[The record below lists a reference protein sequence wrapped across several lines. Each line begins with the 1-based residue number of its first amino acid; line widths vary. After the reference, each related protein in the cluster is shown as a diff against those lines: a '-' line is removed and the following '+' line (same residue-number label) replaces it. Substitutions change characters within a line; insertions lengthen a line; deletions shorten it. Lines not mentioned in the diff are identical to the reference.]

1 MINRYQVSIG
11 GQWLH
16 SYLQNDKRFRGRIIV
31 QDIRYAEPARK
42 FTVETP
48 GDMDGGIVTK
58 VYREKASLT
67 VVFGIDVINRAD
79 RHAALEAIQT
89 LASKGGTI
97 ITNDRP
103 GRMLMNCVC
112 ESFPVIT
119 SAKEWYSDL
128 EMTFSSYAFPYW
140 QDQTPITKNLTGTN
154 TATDWFTVPGN
165 APETLPVIE
174 MTALADFPDYNP
186 AVNRAIAQ
194 KDYSAFSGTT
204 VAFNSTSTAEFTVSN
219 TKLRLFYPF
228 KNGDR
233 CVVDTDEKGNGRIR
247 IYNRS
252 GALIA
257 SGRDY
262 MLPDS
267 SDRLIMTPG
276 ASNRFAIYMKA
287 RASVTL
293 TARGAWL

>member
-1 MINRYQVSIG
+1 MMKRYQVSVG
-11 GQWLH
+11 GTWLH
-16 SYLQNDKRFRGRIIV
+16 NLLQTDMRFRGRIIV
-31 QDIRYAEPARK
+31 QDIRYAEPGRK
-42 FTVETP
+42 FTIETP

-58 VYREKASLT
+58 IYREKASVT
-67 VVFGIDVINRAD
+67 VVFGIDVFDRANR
-79 RHAALEAIQT
+79 HTALEAVQT
-89 LASKGGTI
+89 LAAKGGTI

-112 ESFPVIT
+112 EQLPVIT
-119 SAKEWYSDL
+119 SAKEWYGDL

-140 QDQTPITKNLTGTN
+140 QDQSPITKNLTGTN
-154 TATDWFTVPGN
+154 TNSGYFTVPGN

-186 AVNRAIAQ
+186 AVNRAIAT

-228 KNGDR
+228 KQGDR

-247 IYNRS
+247 IYNRY
-252 GALIA
+252 GTYIA

-276 ASNRFAIYMKA
+276 ASNLFAISMKA
-287 RASVTL
+287 RASATL

>member
-1 MINRYQVSIG
+1 MMKRYQVSVG
-11 GQWLH
+11 GTWLH
-16 SYLQNDKRFRGRIIV
+16 NLLQTDMRFRGRIIV
-31 QDIRYAEPARK
+31 QDIRYAEPGRK

-58 VYREKASLT
+58 IYREKASVT
-67 VVFGIDVINRAD
+67 VVFGIDVFDRANR
-79 RHAALEAIQT
+79 HTALEAIQT
-89 LASKGGTI
+89 LAAKGGTI

-103 GRMLMNCVC
+103 GRMLANCVC
-112 ESFPVIT
+112 EQLPVIT
-119 SAKEWYSDL
+119 SAKEWYGDL

-140 QDQTPITKNLTGTN
+140 QDQSPITKNLTGTN
-154 TATDWFTVPGN
+154 TNSGYFTVPGN

-186 AVNRAIAQ
+186 AVNRAIAT

-228 KNGDR
+228 KQGDR

-247 IYNRS
+247 IYNRY
-252 GALIA
+252 GTYIA

-276 ASNRFAIYMKA
+276 ASNRFEISMKA
-287 RASVTL
+287 RASATL

>member
-1 MINRYQVSIG
+1 MMKRYQVSVG
-11 GQWLH
+11 GTWLH
-16 SYLQNDKRFRGRIIV
+16 NLLQTDMRFRGRIIV
-31 QDIRYAEPARK
+31 QDIRYAEPGRK

-58 VYREKASLT
+58 VYREKASVT
-67 VVFGIDVINRAD
+67 VVFGIDVFDRANR
-79 RHAALEAIQT
+79 HTALEAVQT
-89 LASKGGTI
+89 LAAKGGTI

-112 ESFPVIT
+112 EQLPVIT
-119 SAKEWYSDL
+119 SAKDWAGDL

-140 QDQTPITKNLTGTN
+140 QDQAPITKNLTGTN
-154 TATDWFTVPGN
+154 TNSGYFTVPGN

-186 AVNRAIAQ
+186 AVNRAIAT

-228 KNGDR
+228 KQGDR

-247 IYNRS
+247 IYNRY
-252 GALIA
+252 GTYIA

-276 ASNRFAIYMKA
+276 ASNLFAISMKA
-287 RASVTL
+287 RASATL